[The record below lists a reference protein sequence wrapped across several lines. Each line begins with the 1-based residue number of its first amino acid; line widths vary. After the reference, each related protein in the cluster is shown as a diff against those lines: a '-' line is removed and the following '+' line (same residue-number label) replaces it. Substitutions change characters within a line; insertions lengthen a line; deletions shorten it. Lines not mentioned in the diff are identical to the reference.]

1 MVEAIKGASEHMFSW
16 PIPRR
21 LNTSHSAVLMAA
33 LREKILQMQSDFA
46 AMYHIAYLISRFNSS
61 FEMLSNGKLSALNS
75 FKEGT
80 APCLSADFSVL
91 AIFLSSTPSW
101 NIPSKGFRGGGSE
114 TTGGKGLVMGSGGV
128 GRGSKVVERRKA
140 LRVVVAVTGVV
151 VVVAVDD
158 DVGGAVVDVI
168 VVLDHSGLIL
178 LGIFDGVLRNE
189 GIV

>member
-101 NIPSKGFRGGGSE
+101 NIPSKGFRGG
-114 TTGGKGLVMGSGGV
+114 KGLVMGSGGV